1 MHGLRNQRAR
11 ARARLLLEAPLFGDA
26 DLPGLQPRA
35 TRFHRDIEGWETE
48 TAEPNE
54 LISTALDAVAR
65 DRFERLFGTAGKPSG
80 KDEH

>member
-26 DLPGLQPRA
+26 DVPTLQPRA
-35 TRFHRDIEGWETE
+35 TRFHRDVEGWETE
-48 TAEPNE
+48 TAESNE

-65 DRFERLFGTAGKPSG
+65 ERLARLFATAGEPSG